1 MYVGLPAPAAGR
13 IVVAASPTSVRESTV
28 VAASAVSAETPIP
41 RAIRSRS
48 ESISS
53 AEW

>member
-1 MYVGLPAPAAGR
+1 MYVVLAVAAGP
-13 IVVAASPTSVRESTV
+13 IVVAASPTSVRERTD